1 MLTLRLGCPMLARL
15 DIGVACWLLYCGCAA
30 CWHCI
35 VIVILRRCYS
45 LVLRVGQYMLA
56 LLMLDVAC
64 VPVILWRYEMLVLRW
79 GGCIIGVLNVG
90 DACWLLLVCV
100 GK

>member
-1 MLTLRLGCPMLARL
+1 M
-15 DIGVACWLLYCGCAA
+15 
-30 CWHCI
+30 
-35 VIVILRRCYS
+35 
-45 LVLRVGQYMLA
+45 LVLRVGHYMLA

-64 VPVILWRYEMLVLRW
+64 LVVVVWRYEMIVLRC
-79 GGCIIGVLNVG
+79 GGYIIDLLNVG